1 MATDR
6 SVNININYKVNTV
19 EVEKG
24 EAAVKRADQA
34 TEKLRQS
41 TQQFSTT
48 AGNSF
53 KSTSKYIEGM
63 EIELARLRQQI
74 KLTSVEDTARLQKLS
89 AQYKA
94 LKGQVDAYNKSLF
107 EQAKATKESAQH
119 TKDLASQFGQVYT
132 AAKLLITAG
141 IVREVV
147 NISLEMAKLSGNVEG
162 VTRAFEKQIP
172 GAESLLLRLREAT
185 QGSVNDL
192 ELMQKALQAQNF
204 GIDVQRLP
212 ELLEFAA
219 VRAQQTGQSVD
230 YLVNSIVTGI
240 GRKSLLI
247 LDNLGISATRLK
259 QEFNGASLAAKSV
272 GEVTNGVANIAAT
285 ELQRMGGFVETSA
298 TQVDQLTTSW
308 HELRVEISK
317 LGTEGGAGGF
327 VGVLKSYVDS
337 FKALVE
343 SFNRGITVEE
353 VFAEKQREAIAQ
365 VTVNEFITRRF
376 TKSKEENIKI
386 LEGEIAQLT
395 KSIGSWA
402 TFRDTM
408 EKFNAEDEKE
418 LERKKQS
425 YDANQQ
431 EIIQLAQGI
440 QFRKDQI
447 EVKKEDTL
455 IDQATLKLLQSR
467 LQALK
472 NIRKEEAA
480 PDGDAG
486 KRALPTVLKQVV
498 DLDFKDP
505 VTGEIK
511 KFDRDAVIAAFTA
524 MAASVNT
531 AIPEFKPQVTPFIPM
546 DAWDKISVEFAER
559 WRDIVSSGIMD
570 VTDILNSAVQ
580 AEADSYKA
588 RLSQLQQFY
597 DEQILLAGDNERAKK
612 ELALKR
618 DREEQALRKKAF
630 DAEKEAKRLQTII
643 NGAAAIINAFATLP
657 YPAAIVASAL
667 IAGQT
672 ASQIAVI
679 NKQQY
684 RGFKDGVIDL
694 QGPGTTK
701 SDSIP
706 ARLSR
711 GESVMTAEETQSSK
725 NIFKAVRAKKLSD
738 KILKEVVSGRSGGS
752 VSNVFDDSKIVK
764 ELRDIKNSQP
774 DIIKQNGMIYE
785 ARKKGETYKQYVRSK
800 SM

>member
-41 TQQFSTT
+41 TQQFSNT

-63 EIELARLRQQI
+63 EIELAKLRQQI
-74 KLTSVEDTARLQKLS
+74 RLTSTEDTARLQKLS

-94 LKGQVDAYNKSLF
+94 LKAQVDAYNKSLF

-132 AAKLLITAG
+132 AAKLLISAG

-162 VTRAFEKQIP
+162 VSRAFENQIP

-185 QGSVNDL
+185 RGTVNDL
-192 ELMQKALQAQNF
+192 ELMQRALQAQNF

-219 VRAQQTGQSVD
+219 IRAQQTGQSVD
-230 YLVNSIVTGI
+230 YLVNSIVMGI

-259 QEFNGASLAAKSV
+259 EEFNGASLAAQTV
-272 GEVTNGVANIAAT
+272 GRVTEGVANIAQA
-285 ELQRMGGFVETSA
+285 ELEKMGGYAETSA
-298 TQVDQLTTSW
+298 THVDQLTTSW
-308 HELRVEISK
+308 HELRVEVSK
-317 LGTEGGAGGF
+317 FFTEGPGG
-327 VGVLKSYVDS
+327 GVVETLKSYADS
-337 FKALVE
+337 FRALFE
-343 SFNRGITVEE
+343 AINRGVSVSE
-353 VFAEKQREAIAQ
+353 VFAEQQREAIAQ
-365 VTVNEFITRRF
+365 ATVNEFVTRRF

-386 LEGEIAQLT
+386 LEEEITALTGQLGVYAQQRD
-395 KSIGSWA
+395 A
-402 TFRDTM
+402 TEETIKYLQN
-408 EKFNAEDEKE
+408 EFN
-418 LERKKQS
+418 ERRGNQYVIRENIDLIKQGLKVKTD
-425 YDANQQ
+425 DA
-431 EIIQLAQGI
+431 
-440 QFRKDQI
+440 
-447 EVKKEDTL
+447 L
-455 IDQATLKLLQSR
+455 IDQVTLKLLQSR

-472 NIRKEEAA
+472 AVNKEEAVT
-480 PDGDAG
+480 GDDG
-486 KRALPTVLKQVV
+486 KRSAPPVLKQVV
-498 DLDFKDP
+498 EFDFKDP
-505 VTGEIK
+505 LTGEIK
-511 KFDRDAVIAAFTA
+511 KFDRDAVIEAFERLTVAAP
-524 MAASVNT
+524 ASISPYKLT
-531 AIPEFKPQVTPFIPM
+531 VTPFIPM

-570 VTDILNSAVQ
+570 VTDVINSAVQ

-618 DREEQALRKKAF
+618 EREEQVLRKKAF
-630 DAEKEAKRLQTII
+630 DAEKEAKRLQTVI
-643 NGAAAIINAFATLP
+643 NGAAAVINAFATLP
-657 YPAAIVASAL
+657 YPAAIVASIM

-672 ASQIAVI
+672 ASQLAVI

-711 GESVMTAEETQSSK
+711 GESVMTAEETQSSR
-725 NIFKAVRAKKLSD
+725 NIFKAVRAKKLND
-738 KILKEVVSGRSGGS
+738 KILRDVVSGRSGGS

-764 ELRDIKNSQP
+764 ELRDIKNAQP
-774 DIIKQNGMIYE
+774 DIIKQNGLIYE
-785 ARKKGETYKQYVRSK
+785 ARKKSETYKQYVRSK